1 MIDQFE
7 EKNSYSPRSNIPVT
21 GSLRILQER
30 CWKVT
35 GSCRKTL
42 EIAVIWKQYFDQKTA
57 GFFPAYSCQF
67 PVLSSRNRSEIIGK
81 NPKISDWNTAS
92 KKITGITQN
101 RSFPGRTVGPG
112 QMDIHH
118 TMIIHEHI

>member
-1 MIDQFE
+1 
-7 EKNSYSPRSNIPVT
+7 
-21 GSLRILQER
+21 
-30 CWKVT
+30 
-35 GSCRKTL
+35 L
-42 EIAVIWKQYFDQKTA
+42 EIAGIWKQYSDQKTA

-81 NPKISDWNTAS
+81 NPKISNWNTAS

-112 QMDIHH
+112 LPSVLFIF
-118 TMIIHEHI
+118 II